1 MDVLSFLKKSC
12 AALRDIRADAGLTQV
27 ADRVSELLMD
37 LSQCVG
43 LAHGCHSRSRARMME
58 EKGEKKK
65 KP

>member
-1 MDVLSFLKKSC
+1 MDVLSFLKKRPRGL
-12 AALRDIRADAGLTQV
+12 ADIRADTGLTQD

-37 LSQCVG
+37 LSQCGG
-43 LAHGCHSRSRARMME
+43 LAHGCHSRNKARMIQ

>member
-1 MDVLSFLKKSC
+1 MDVLSFLKKGC
-12 AALRDIRADAGLTQV
+12 AALGDIRADAGLRRSLI
-27 ADRVSELLMD
+27 AFSELLMD

-43 LAHGCHSRSRARMME
+43 LAHGCHSRSKARMIQ